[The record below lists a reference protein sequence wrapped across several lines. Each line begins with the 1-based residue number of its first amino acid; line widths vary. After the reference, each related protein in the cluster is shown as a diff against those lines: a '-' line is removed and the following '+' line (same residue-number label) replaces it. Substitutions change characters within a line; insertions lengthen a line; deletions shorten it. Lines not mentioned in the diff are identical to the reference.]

1 MSDSSSEVSSESSSP
16 EKGTG
21 QTPLNTTGL
30 NRRQLFKSTPLS
42 DKTNELI
49 LEEVRKTNSSI
60 AEFSTRID
68 AMESRLKTVEQQ
80 QKDMTTPSSS
90 GDSSVERAKKK
101 IPTRVR
107 VSDRSLSYFKYVPHN
122 VTVM

>member
-16 EKGTG
+16 EKCTG
-21 QTPLNTTGL
+21 RTPSNTTEL

-42 DKTNELI
+42 DKINELI

-80 QKDMTTPSSS
+80 QNDMTTPSSS

-107 VSDRSLSYFKYVPHN
+107 VSAYSSSRFKYIPHN

>member
-1 MSDSSSEVSSESSSP
+1 MSDSSSEDSSESSSP

-60 AEFSTRID
+60 AEFSTRIN
-68 AMESRLKTVEQQ
+68 AMESRLKTVEQ
-80 QKDMTTPSSS
+80 
-90 GDSSVERAKKK
+90 
-101 IPTRVR
+101 
-107 VSDRSLSYFKYVPHN
+107 
-122 VTVM
+122 